1 MHIDLYTCNYLYY
14 ILYHVCRY
22 AHLCTC
28 KSVKQEKQRKWGK
41 RRASNGVL
49 NILRIYNVNDNELET
64 KQKYLI
70 LLSLN

>member
-1 MHIDLYTCNYLYY
+1 MY
-14 ILYHVCRY
+14 VC
-22 AHLCTC
+22 TSMC

-49 NILRIYNVNDNELET
+49 NILRIINVNDNDNELET

-70 LLSLN
+70 LNYLLSLNCRVGLYVGG